1 MKHPVDVKPLA
12 EPARRDGST
21 PQRSRERRRLV
32 VNITPLE
39 RIGRVVMGAIGALGG
54 ALLLVSGGGA
64 LAIVLES
71 LLVVAGLD
79 LVVTG
84 ALGHC
89 PLYRKLGHVPPS
101 LRGLA

>member
-1 MKHPVDVKPLA
+1 M
-12 EPARRDGST
+12 RRPG
-21 PQRSRERRRLV
+21 

-39 RIGRVVMGAIGALGG
+39 RGGRIIHGG
-54 ALLLVSGGGA
+54 AAAITGVLLLASASGA
-64 LAIVLES
+64 LAGVLLA

-89 PLYRKLGHVPPS
+89 PLCARLGHVPRS
-101 LRGLA
+101 LRRPA